1 MTLTKHEIYVKAL
14 LEGYEDLQEKKLF
27 AGKWHLADEL
37 MTLDRAIEMADLTDK
52 QRKALRLVY
61 FEYMEHSE
69 ASALIGTSR
78 VNVTL
83 HIGAA
88 IKKIANI
95 YEKWEAL
102 EYVN

>member
-14 LEGYEDLQEKKLF
+14 LEGYEDLQEKKMY

-37 MTLDRAIEMADLTDK
+37 MTLDRAIELADLTDK
-52 QRKALRLVY
+52 QREALSLY
-61 FEYMEHSE
+61 FRYDLGQEDAAQRMGISQPMITKHV
-69 ASALIGTSR
+69 GT
-78 VNVTL
+78 
-83 HIGAA
+83 A

>member
-14 LEGYEDLQEKKLF
+14 LEGYEDLNEKKMY

-37 MTLDRAIEMADLTDK
+37 MTLDRAIELADLTDK
-52 QRKALRLVY
+52 QREALSLY
-61 FEYMEHSE
+61 FRYDLGQEDTAQRMGVSQPMITKHV
-69 ASALIGTSR
+69 AT
-78 VNVTL
+78 
-83 HIGAA
+83 A

-95 YEKWEAL
+95 YEEWEAL